1 MRTDDEVLG
10 NNLLAH
16 CRKSWQVACSVT
28 EITCPAS
35 LLAAEIDAPQFEG
48 HRVTNHRIKNWPRVY
63 ARVGG
68 VLYLFNILAGL
79 FGEVFVR
86 NNLIVAGDATA
97 TAHRIMAS
105 NLLFRSGIAG
115 DLLMHV
121 SDVPMILIFYVLL
134 KPVSKDLSLLAA
146 LFNLVQTAVLVAN
159 KLTLVAV
166 VVFLGNTD
174 YLKAFDPRQLHALAN
189 ACLTLHEYGF
199 SIGLVFFGFSCLVIG
214 YLMFRSGYFPK
225 TLGILQFIAGLS
237 YLTNSFALLLVPALA
252 AKMFPT
258 ALLPAFIGEL
268 STCLWLIVKGV
279 NLSKWDQ
286 QVRVE

>member
-1 MRTDDEVLG
+1 M
-10 NNLLAH
+10 
-16 CRKSWQVACSVT
+16 
-28 EITCPAS
+28 
-35 LLAAEIDAPQFEG
+35 LAADIHAPQFEG
-48 HRVTNHRIKNWPRVY
+48 HRMTNQKINNWPQVY
-63 ARVGG
+63 ARIGG

-166 VVFLGNTD
+166 VVFLGNMD
-174 YLKAFDPRQLHALAN
+174 SLEAFDPGQLQALAN
-189 ACLTLHEYGF
+189 ACLALHEYGF
-199 SIGLVFFGFSCLVIG
+199 SIGLVFFGFACLVVG
-214 YLMFRSGYFPK
+214 YLMFKSGYFPK
-225 TLGILQFIAGLS
+225 ALGVLQFIAGLC
-237 YLTNSFALLLVPALA
+237 YLANSFALILSPALA
-252 AKMFPT
+252 AKMSP
-258 ALLPAFIGEL
+258 AVLLPAFIGEFC
-268 STCLWLIVKGV
+268 TCLWLIAKG
-279 NLSKWDQ
+279 
-286 QVRVE
+286 

>member
-1 MRTDDEVLG
+1 M
-10 NNLLAH
+10 
-16 CRKSWQVACSVT
+16 
-28 EITCPAS
+28 
-35 LLAAEIDAPQFEG
+35 
-48 HRVTNHRIKNWPRVY
+48 
-63 ARVGG
+63 
-68 VLYLFNILAGL
+68 LYLFNILAGL

-174 YLKAFDPRQLHALAN
+174 YLKAFDPRQLQALAN
-189 ACLTLHEYGF
+189 ACLALHEYGF
-199 SIGLVFFGFSCLVIG
+199 SIGLVFFGFTCLVTG
-214 YLMFRSGYFPK
+214 YLMFKSGYFPNI
-225 TLGILQFIAGLS
+225 LGVLQFIAGLC
-237 YLTNSFALLLVPALA
+237 YLANSFALILAPALA
-252 AKMFPT
+252 AKMFP
-258 ALLPAFIGEL
+258 AVLLPAVIGEL

-279 NLSKWDQ
+279 NLSNWDQ
-286 QVRVE
+286 QVAKRAVKSTTEG

>member
-1 MRTDDEVLG
+1 M
-10 NNLLAH
+10 
-16 CRKSWQVACSVT
+16 
-28 EITCPAS
+28 
-35 LLAAEIDAPQFEG
+35 
-48 HRVTNHRIKNWPRVY
+48 TNQKINNWPQVY
-63 ARVGG
+63 ARIGG

-79 FGEVFVR
+79 FGEVLVR
-86 NNLIVAGDATA
+86 NNLIVAGDAASTV
-97 TAHRIMAS
+97 HKIMAS

-121 SDVPMILIFYVLL
+121 SDVPIILIFYVLL

-159 KLTLVAV
+159 KLTLVVV

-174 YLKAFDPRQLHALAN
+174 YLKAFDSRQIQALAN

-199 SIGLVFFGFSCLVIG
+199 SIGLVFFGFACLVIG
-214 YLMFRSGYFPK
+214 YLMFKSEYFPK
-225 TLGILQFIAGLS
+225 TLGVLQFIAGLC
-237 YLTNSFALLLVPALA
+237 YLTNSFALLLAPALA

-258 ALLPAFIGEL
+258 VLLPAFIGEL

-279 NLSKWDQ
+279 NFSKWHQ
-286 QVRVE
+286 QEDMARAVKGAAEG

>member
-1 MRTDDEVLG
+1 MT
-10 NNLLAH
+10 NQ
-16 CRKSWQVACSVT
+16 KS
-28 EITCPAS
+28 
-35 LLAAEIDAPQFEG
+35 
-48 HRVTNHRIKNWPRVY
+48 NNWPQVY
-63 ARVGG
+63 ARIAG

-97 TAHRIMAS
+97 TAHKIMAS

-174 YLKAFDPRQLHALAN
+174 YLKAFDPGQLQALAN
-189 ACLTLHEYGF
+189 VCLTLHEYGF
-199 SIGLVFFGFSCLVIG
+199 SIGLVFFGSTCLVIG
-214 YLMFRSGYFPK
+214 YLMFKSGYFPK
-225 TLGILQFIAGLS
+225 TLGVLQFIAGLC
-237 YLTNSFALLLVPALA
+237 YLANSLALILAPALA
-252 AKMFPT
+252 AKMFP
-258 ALLPAFIGEL
+258 AVLLPAVIGES

-279 NLSKWDQ
+279 NLSKWNQ
-286 QVRVE
+286 QVRIAAEDSQGWSS